1 MEPESRTPTPQP
13 NSQRRRRKANSKNNK
28 SNGETTNTEK
38 PKNDKRKTDFRQL
51 EVVKLIKRFPPST
64 INGIATSKLV
74 ELAQKQDA
82 ANKPLSKKEAAKIH
96 EAHLTRLLRRDPD
109 QDIYVGLAFVPLD
122 PDFPFELL
130 ELSFVLCVPGAYA
143 RLAAALPSIV
153 VLNTEIPKG
162 FAVNIERGFKQ
173 IATLAKASKN
183 AKGGPSAVPEGQ
195 PEIELVDGKG
205 LLSLVRT
212 LDRHLED
219 FLKQEKRATMK
230 LVTFRAA
237 SRSAT
242 PQSLLSEGPSAGNGA
257 TTNAEACGPENSTSA
272 DENSASRESDSAA
285 GLEMSLHS
293 VPPAIAAARNA
304 ELGQL
309 TARLGSSVKLFNKS
323 AAYTR
328 YKVVVPLRGKK
339 LPFLWSLASLL
350 DLLVQVPANYPQ
362 EPARVSVL
370 PNFSTNL
377 YVARKLAVEAAGL
390 TATAAVAEAKQAE
403 KRLLAH
409 VTQHQAQTQLLLVE
423 LMCWVAN
430 SVQPLASDHYG
441 EWQAGMKVLREV
453 AA

>member
-1 MEPESRTPTPQP
+1 MESNTRTPTPQP
-13 NSQRRRRKANSKNNK
+13 NSQRRRRKGNNKNNSDATK
-28 SNGETTNTEK
+28 IDKT
-38 PKNDKRKTDFRQL
+38 KNDKPKTDFRQL
-51 EVVKLIKRFPPST
+51 EIIKLIKRFPPST
-64 INGIATSKLV
+64 INGIATTKLV
-74 ELAQKQDA
+74 EVAQGEHKQDA
-82 ANKPLSKKEAAKIH
+82 ATKTLSKKEAAKIF
-96 EAHLTRLLRRDPD
+96 EAHITRLLRRDPD
-109 QDIYVGLAFVPLD
+109 QDIYLGLAFVPLD
-122 PDFPFELL
+122 PDFPFELP
-130 ELSFVLCVPGAYA
+130 ELSFVICVPGAYA

-183 AKGGPSAVPEGQ
+183 AKGGAPVSPEGQ

-212 LDRHLED
+212 LDKHLED

-237 SRSAT
+237 PRSAT
-242 PQSLLSEGPSAGNGA
+242 PQTLHFDGLSVANG
-257 TTNAEACGPENSTSA
+257 TNGGDKKHNTEESTSA
-272 DENSASRESDSAA
+272 SRSGSPRDSESDVS
-285 GLEMSLHS
+285 LEMSLHS
-293 VPPAIAAARNA
+293 VPPAVATARNA

-309 TARLGSSVKLFNKS
+309 TARLSTSVKLFNKS

-328 YKVVVPLRGKK
+328 YKVVVPLRGKN

-350 DLLVQVPANYPQ
+350 DLLVQVPANYPE

-390 TATAAVAEAKQAE
+390 TATAVVAEAKQAE
-403 KRLLAH
+403 KRLLMH
-409 VTQHQAQTQLLLVE
+409 VAQHQAHSQLLLVE

-430 SVQPLASDHYG
+430 TVLPLASDHYDDW
-441 EWQAGMKVLREV
+441 EAGMKFLRE
-453 AA
+453 AAA